1 MTATYP
7 SYDQIVASLTD
18 ALVRGVSVSVNGTP
32 VLVNVSQGTVNL
44 TLIQLIALIADAL
57 YGKLQLTDQGLRL
70 RTATGSD
77 LDDLV
82 ALLGVLRAV
91 GLLASVPVKMSRR
104 TVTGNAVIIPVAIRV
119 LARDSTG
126 TPSIVFLTMQSPLL
140 PLGQAGT
147 IAGGSA
153 DGWVFVQAVVAG
165 SAGNIAAGQIIQ
177 LGDPIVGVDTASN
190 PGVGTPGA
198 PSVTPTL
205 GASTTY
211 QYQVVANGVTGQT
224 LPSALGQTAVGAG
237 VLDSTH
243 YNDLAWTAVPDAA
256 SYDIL
261 RNIGIVSVPTWAY
274 LATTAGLTYRDNGT
288 ALPTATYAVPAS
300 NTTNAGSGGADA
312 EGDIPLRQRAPQALA
327 VAARATL
334 AAVQAAVQAIS
345 GVARVFIVDA
355 VAGGTPAPGS
365 FQLRYTTTSGTPLSA
380 GGQAFL
386 QNTVATVKGA
396 GITPDIARLIPVPV
410 AVAYAVNKAPGV
422 ADGSTLVPPINAAIT
437 AYMNTLALSAPV
449 RFSQVVAAILSV
461 PGAAAVTALTMTPQ
475 AGSTYSFADVPY
487 TVGTLYGVGALT
499 ATIS

>member
-1 MTATYP
+1 VTYP
-7 SYDQIVASLTD
+7 SYDSIVASLTD
-18 ALVRGVSVSVNGTP
+18 ALVRGVSVTVNGAP

-44 TLIQLIALIADAL
+44 TLIQLIALVADAL

-77 LDDLV
+77 LEDLI
-82 ALLGVLRAV
+82 ALLGVVRAV

-104 TVTGNAVIIPVAIRV
+104 TVTGSAVIIPVGIRV

-126 TPSIVFLTMQSPLL
+126 ALSIVFLTLQSPLM

-153 DGWVFVQAVVAG
+153 DGWVFATAVVAG

-224 LPSALGQTAVGAG
+224 LPSALGQTTTGPG
-237 VLDSTH
+237 VLDGAH
-243 YNDLAWTAVPDAA
+243 YNDLAWTAVSDAA
-256 SYDIL
+256 SYVIL
-261 RNIGIVSVPTWAY
+261 RNIGIPSVPTWAY
-274 LATTAGLTYRDNGT
+274 LATTSALTYRDNGA
-288 ALPTATYAVPAS
+288 ALPDATYAVPAS

-327 VAARATL
+327 VAARATRD
-334 AAVQAAVQAIS
+334 AVVGAVAAIS
-345 GVARVFIVDA
+345 GVARVFAIDA
-355 VAGGTPAPGS
+355 VVGGTPPPGS
-365 FQLRYTTTSGTPLSA
+365 FQLRYTTTSGAALSV

-386 QNTVATVKGA
+386 LTEVARVKGL
-396 GITPDIARLIPVPV
+396 GIAPDIARLIPVPV
-410 AVAYAVNKAPGV
+410 AIAYAVSKAPGV

-437 AYMNTLALSAPV
+437 AYMNTLSLTAPV

-475 AGSTYSFADVPY
+475 AGGTYTFADVPY
-487 TVGTLYGVGALT
+487 YIGTLYGVGALT
-499 ATIS
+499 ATVS